1 MASPGEKIPW
11 FELETDHNEE
21 DAVLKVL
28 ASGYLNDGPVVRE
41 FERQF
46 AARLGVSHA
55 VAVTSGTIAITA
67 ALLAL
72 GVGPGD
78 EVLVPD
84 LTFVATATAVRLT
97 GASVRLVD
105 VEPTRFGIDIE
116 RAREAIG
123 PRTRAIVSVDVNG
136 RAPNYG
142 ALETLCSENG
152 LDLVCD
158 AAEALGSQ
166 YQGAPIGAQGAAACF
181 SLSANK
187 TVSSGQGGVVVTNR
201 EDIHAC
207 LREIKD
213 QGRRVQGT
221 GGDDLHPVLGFNF
234 KYTSVQGA
242 IAQAQLN
249 KLDARLEGAR
259 QRERWYREVLDGD
272 NEVNFPPW
280 DDAGGEVL
288 QWTDIL
294 IPKRDA
300 VAGYMNGINVGVRS
314 FWRPLHTQAPFA
326 APPENFPVSTEISRR
341 GLWLPSNFSLTRE
354 QVEHAAKSLRDALRA

>member
-1 MASPGEKIPW
+1 MAHSGEKIPW

-21 DAVLKVL
+21 DAILKVL
-28 ASGYLNDGPVVRE
+28 ASGYLNDGPTVRE
-41 FERQF
+41 FERQL
-46 AARLGVSHA
+46 AARLGVTHA
-55 VAVTSGTIAITA
+55 VAVTSGTIAISA
-67 ALLAL
+67 SLFAL
-72 GVGPGD
+72 GIGPGD

-84 LTFVATATAVRLT
+84 LTFIATATAVRLT
-97 GASVRLVD
+97 GARVRLVD
-105 VEPTRFGIDIE
+105 VEPERFGIDIE
-116 RAREAIG
+116 LAREAIG
-123 PRTRAIVSVDVNG
+123 PQTRAIVSVDVNG

-142 ALETLCSENG
+142 GLEELCLENG

-158 AAEALGSQ
+158 SAEALGSQ
-166 YQGAPIGAQGAAACF
+166 YHGAPIGTHGVAACF

-201 EDIHAC
+201 DDIHAR

-221 GGDDLHPVLGFNF
+221 GGDDLHPILGFNF

-242 IAQAQLN
+242 IAIAQLN
-249 KLDARLEGAR
+249 KLDVRLEGAR
-259 QRERWYREVLDGD
+259 QRERWYREILDGC
-272 NEVNFPPW
+272 NEVNFPRW
-280 DDAGGEVL
+280 NEAGGEVL

-300 VAGYMNGINVGVRS
+300 IADYMNGAGIGVRS

-326 APPENFPVSTEISRR
+326 APPENFPVSTEISRQ
-341 GLWLPSNFSLTRE
+341 GLWLPSNFSLTRD
-354 QVEHAAKSLRDALRA
+354 QVEHTAKTLRDALRA